1 MSSHLS
7 ISIESYNKLK
17 NDYHQFKQQNEE
29 IQKDLNKT
37 IKQTKEAI
45 DLLKKENA
53 KLKTQNIGNNTLSKN
68 QIIQKLKEEKLLL
81 SKKITELENEK
92 NLHKCNNIIIEKNMR
107 RANTPCIKKTIEKS
121 FEINSFNFSLI
132 NNKNNCIIKESLK
145 RKNEEILILKNE
157 LMKKE
162 QIIVKL
168 MKIVKQILLIKIINY
183 LELKVIIIFIFL
195 IIIIILF

>member
-1 MSSHLS
+1 MASLSS
-7 ISIESYNKLK
+7 ISIESYIKLK

-53 KLKTQNIGNNTLSKN
+53 KLKTQNIGNNNLSKN

-81 SKKITELENEK
+81 SKKIVELENEK
-92 NLHKCNNIIIEKNMR
+92 HLHKCLNQNNEKNFHKI
-107 RANTPCIKKTIEKS
+107 NNKINSKNIFK
-121 FEINSFNFSLI
+121 NSFNFSLL
-132 NNKNNCIIKESLK
+132 NNNSNYENKESLK

-157 LMKKE
+157 
-162 QIIVKL
+162 
-168 MKIVKQILLIKIINY
+168 
-183 LELKVIIIFIFL
+183 
-195 IIIIILF
+195 